1 MSVSSRAGGST
12 PSFTYTGTY
21 TFLQDTA
28 SNWRIKFLTDGTFT
42 PLSDMVIDLFA
53 VGGGGGTE
61 HGSGQYA
68 DPGGGGGYTK
78 TVLSRTITAN
88 TQYAVVVGAGGH
100 GWGGGDSSFGSLITA
115 SGGNAGS
122 ARYGGNG
129 GSGGGPIGGKGGS
142 DGSNGYSGQ
151 TSFVGLGQGTTT
163 REFGEPTGDL
173 YGGGGGG
180 YGATG
185 GAGGGGDYWNDGAP
199 NTGGGG
205 GGARSG
211 GSGIVIIRNAR

>member
-1 MSVSSRAGGST
+1 MSVSSRVGGST

-61 HGSGQYA
+61 HSSGSYA
-68 DPGGGGGYTK
+68 DPGGGGGY
-78 TVLSRTITAN
+78 
-88 TQYAVVVGAGGH
+88 GA
-100 GWGGGDSSFGSLITA
+100 S
-115 SGGNAGS
+115 
-122 ARYGGNG
+122 
-129 GSGGGPIGGKGGS
+129 
-142 DGSNGYSGQ
+142 
-151 TSFVGLGQGTTT
+151 
-163 REFGEPTGDL
+163 
-173 YGGGGGG
+173 
-180 YGATG
+180 G

-205 GGARSG
+205 GGARAG